1 MFFLRPNDLI
11 LLLCPCQTDNL
22 GDVKVKGSW
31 WVSFVHL
38 SGLPSHFQG
47 FNSFR
52 NCYRTSPLWL
62 CQRGKNSI
70 LLKQKGCYSC
80 PQILLPYIWTQLLE
94 LLRRERQ
101 HFSSLNLLQKVKEY
115 YNPLTI
121 FGEWE
126 GLFWC
131 SQLYCIDKIVDYIQM
146 WSLKS
151 TGKINLHILVKKNL
165 SASFA

>member
-1 MFFLRPNDLI
+1 MLRWRSLDEFHLFVFPVFQAIFRVLI
-11 LLLCPCQTDNL
+11 LSGIAIGPPLCDC
-22 GDVKVKGSW
+22 VREV
-31 WVSFVHL
+31 
-38 SGLPSHFQG
+38 
-47 FNSFR
+47 R
-52 NCYRTSPLWL
+52 
-62 CQRGKNSI
+62 I

-80 PQILLPYIWTQLLE
+80 PQILLPYIWTQFLE

-101 HFSSLNLLQKVKEY
+101 HFSSLNLLQKVKES

-131 SQLYCIDKIVDYIQM
+131 SQLYCIDKIVDYIEM
-146 WSLKS
+146 WSLKC
-151 TGKINLHILVKKNL
+151 TGKINLHIPVEKNL